1 MTLGHPG
8 EGRLRKDGQP
18 DQSAPPAALR
28 LRLPLRPPPF
38 GLKVCYVYSN
48 RYELHEET
56 TDGVHR
62 DEVAYLKSQP
72 LARLATVDADGQP
85 DVVPVGFEF
94 DGTYLYVG
102 DRAPE
107 RTRKFLNV
115 KAGQAKV
122 ALVVDDLVST
132 DPWTPRFL
140 RVYGTAELTERPWVR
155 VPALTCGS
163 PRRSRGAGTL
173 DGLLHGD
180 DAYQSGPAPDRAPS

>member
-1 MTLGHPG
+1 MAFT
-8 EGRLRKDGQP
+8 E
-18 DQSAPPAALR
+18 
-28 LRLPLRPPPF
+28 
-38 GLKVCYVYSN
+38 
-48 RYELHEET
+48 HET
-56 TDGVHR
+56 
-62 DEVAYLKSQP
+62 AYLNSQP

-102 DRAPE
+102 GRAPE

-140 RVYGTAELTERPWVR
+140 RVYGTAELIER
-155 VPALTCGS
+155 
-163 PRRSRGAGTL
+163 RGRFGPGHYMRITPEISWSWNL
-173 DGLLHGD
+173 DGRPYGD
-180 DAYQSGPAPDRAPS
+180 DAVQSGPRRTFHRG